1 MRLFASGKV
10 YDFMRPRRY
19 FLTFSLFLIVFS
31 LVLLAGKVPGIEPQF
46 GTDFKGGT
54 EIEVSFK
61 QEVTP
66 GEVREAVESAGFS
79 SPDVIRIE
87 DMQPHHYLIR
97 VQEVSILTPETRAS
111 IERALCLGSNLPAAE
126 CPEGRHATEVRFSP
140 GGDKITA
147 RFREAPDLNW
157 IRERMAALG
166 GIKLRP
172 GGNNPFVQ
180 NARDNKVEIQLM
192 SKGDQLVSAL
202 QTRLGAKAPD
212 QALRSEWI
220 GPRAGAQLRDSA
232 IKSIAISL
240 VFIMAYVAFR
250 FDLRFAP
257 GGVVALIHDAVG
269 MVGILILLG
278 KEINLTTVAAA
289 LTIVGYSVNDTV
301 VIYDRVRENLGKL
314 RGASFRH
321 LINVSTSEMLGR
333 TILTNATVQMSL
345 LAFFIWGTGTLKEFA
360 LSLTIG
366 MILGTYSTIYVA
378 LPLTEWL
385 DRVLFRRIGAE
396 TAPVAR
402 KGGAKKERSVVTE

>member
-19 FLTFSLFLIVFS
+19 FLSFSLLLILFS
-31 LVLLAGKVPGIEPQF
+31 LLLLLGKIPGIQPKF

-61 QEVTP
+61 EEVAP
-66 GEVREAVESAGFS
+66 AEVRVAVEKAGFS

-87 DMQPHHYLIR
+87 DKQPNHYLIR
-97 VQEVSILTPETRAS
+97 VQEVSILAPETRDA
-111 IERALCLGSNLPAAE
+111 IEGALCMTGTQAAE
-126 CPEGRHATEVRFSP
+126 CSEARRAVEVRFSP

-147 RFREAPDLNW
+147 RFRQAPDLGW
-157 IRERMAALG
+157 IRERLG
-166 GIKLRP
+166 TVSGIRLRP
-172 GGNNPFVQ
+172 GENNPFLQ
-180 NARDNKVEIQLM
+180 NARDHKVEIQLM
-192 SKGDQLVSAL
+192 SKGDQLVAGL
-202 QTRLGAKAPD
+202 QSGLGPRAPD
-212 QALRSEWI
+212 RPLRAEWI

-278 KEINLTTVAAA
+278 KEINLNTVAAA

-314 RGASFRH
+314 RGATFRE

-345 LAFFIWGTGTLKEFA
+345 LAFFIWGTGSLKEFA

-366 MILGTYSTIYVA
+366 MVLGTYSTIYVA

-385 DRVLFRRIGAE
+385 DRALFQRIGGQSAI
-396 TAPVAR
+396 AR
-402 KGGAKKERSVVTE
+402 RGVKKTSRADAV

>member
-10 YDFMRPRRY
+10 YDFMRPRTF
-19 FLTFSLFLIVFS
+19 FLALSAFLIFGS
-31 LVLLAGKVPGIEPQF
+31 LLLLTGKVPGIQPQF

-61 QEVTP
+61 EDVSP
-66 GEVREAVESAGFS
+66 GEVRSAVRASGFDE
-79 SPDVIRIE
+79 PDVIRIE
-87 DMQPHHYLIR
+87 DKQPNHYLIR
-97 VQEVSILTPETRAS
+97 VQEVSILSEGTQAAVES
-111 IERALCLGSNLPAAE
+111 ALCLPGSKPSPD
-126 CPEGRHATEVRFSP
+126 CTPEKSATEVRFSP

-147 RFREAPDLNW
+147 RFREAPDLAW
-157 IRERMAALG
+157 ISARVAAVPGL
-166 GIKLRP
+166 KLRP
-172 GGNNPFVQ
+172 GGNNPFIQ
-180 NARDNKVEIQLM
+180 SARDHKVEIQLM
-192 SKGDQLVSAL
+192 SKGDQLVAGL
-202 QTRLGAKAPD
+202 KNVLGKKAPD

-278 KEINLTTVAAA
+278 KEINLTIVAAA

-314 RGASFRH
+314 RGASFKE

-333 TILTNATVQMSL
+333 TLLTNGTVQLSI
-345 LAFFIWGTGTLKEFA
+345 LAFLVWGTGDLKEFA
-360 LSLTIG
+360 LALTIG
-366 MILGTYSTIYVA
+366 MVLGTYSTIYVA
-378 LPLTEWL
+378 LPLTELL
-385 DRVLFRRIGAE
+385 DRLIFRRRGG
-396 TAPVAR
+396 
-402 KGGAKKERSVVTE
+402 GGAGAALAKTSSKSAA